1 MAQAANI
8 KPISMEPVSPINT
21 RAGNMLCGK
30 NPKVIPTNNAEIN
43 VGKVALEKP
52 NSTLNK

>member
-8 KPISMEPVSPINT
+8 NPISMEPVSPINT